1 MAKKL
6 LLYLNISLG
15 ITLAIQAL
23 FHPTMDQN
31 SRLIYIII
39 ALLLANSAVISNVA
53 YSAALSETTFT
64 FVSKKYRQLPR
75 HEANQRWKALLNVVT
90 TSLQATVFLALLA
103 FNILFFLEITQT
115 SHMIWILLVAAVIP
129 LAVAFLYNLR
139 LTHGSQSETP

>member
-64 FVSKKYRQLPR
+64 FVNKKYRQLPR
-75 HEANQRWKALLNVVT
+75 HEANKRWKALLNVVT
-90 TSLQATVFLALLA
+90 TSLQASVFLALLA
-103 FNILFFLEITQT
+103 FNILFFLDITQT

-129 LAVAFLYNLR
+129 LAVAFLYNR
-139 LTHGSQSETP
+139 SLTHGSQSETP